1 MIKTIITMVV
11 TAIAGLVG
19 YLVSDSFR
27 ERLAQKQRDKIASEV
42 ARGDEAAVNAR
53 IGRFRALGPWVLLAL
68 VVIVGCAVSRTC
80 YVREQDKVTAIRPGE
95 TYSNATEAVEW
106 VVPRTVMTQLVIANA
121 GLRYHRLRSGG
132 LARLNRANP
141 AASWRG
147 GLIRRGGRERSL

>member
-53 IGRFRALGPWVLLAL
+53 IGRFRSFAPWVVIALL
-68 VVIVGCAVSRTC
+68 IIGGCAVTRT
-80 YVREQDKVTAIRPGE
+80 VSVKERDKVTALRPGE
-95 TYSNATEAVEW
+95 TYSNATETVEW
-106 VVPRTVMTQLVIANA
+106 VVPRTVMTQLVIANE
-121 GLRYHRLRSGG
+121 GLK
-132 LARLNRANP
+132 
-141 AASWRG
+141 
-147 GLIRRGGRERSL
+147 